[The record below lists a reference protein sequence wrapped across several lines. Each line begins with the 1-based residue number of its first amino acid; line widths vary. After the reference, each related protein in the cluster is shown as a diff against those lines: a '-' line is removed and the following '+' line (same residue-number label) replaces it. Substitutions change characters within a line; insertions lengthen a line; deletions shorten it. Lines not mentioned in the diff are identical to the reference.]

1 MENREE
7 KEIDKGSKTDIN
19 VILAGINEIVN
30 VLDETGQG
38 NFDIKV
44 SDEIV
49 KSSNSQLALLASK
62 INQNIQTVKEQH
74 VRVKEYHDS
83 TMVTN

>member
-1 MENREE
+1 M
-7 KEIDKGSKTDIN
+7 
-19 VILAGINEIVN
+19 ILAGINEIVN